1 MATLRRPM
9 RGSASSADVEPDMNV
24 TPLVDICL
32 VLLIIFMVVAPRMN
46 QDIQVDLPGIFNPD
60 PDIKGSM
67 DPLKITVPKAG
78 EYYLNKGQQDDP
90 ITLDEL
96 EAFLKQLHDTDPF
109 RKLVMRGDE
118 KLKYGDARNVMAR
131 VQESGYPGISFL
143 VGKRHRAGETDAP
156 EVAATTEATGKAPA
170 EGGAAPGAAPAAE
183 AGTGAAAPGAAP
195 ADAGAAPAGAGAAP
209 GNPGQGS

>member
-1 MATLRRPM
+1 MATIRRPM
-9 RGSASSADVEPDMNV
+9 RGSASMADVEPDMNV

-78 EYYLNKGQQDDP
+78 EYYLNKGQQDDLT
-90 ITLDEL
+90 TLDDL
-96 EAFLKQLHDTDPF
+96 EAFLKQLHDTDPH
-109 RKLVMRGDE
+109 RKIVMRADE
-118 KLKYGDARNVMAR
+118 KLKYGEARLVMAR

-143 VGKRHRAGETDAP
+143 VGKRHRAGESDTP
-156 EVAATTEATGKAPA
+156 EVAVTTDASGAATGTEAGAAAAPA
-170 EGGAAPGAAPAAE
+170 AGAAPAD
-183 AGTGAAAPGAAP
+183 PGAAP
-195 ADAGAAPAGAGAAP
+195 ADAGAAPA
-209 GNPGQGS
+209 NPGQGS

>member
-1 MATLRRPM
+1 MATVRRPM
-9 RGSASSADVEPDMNV
+9 RGSASMADVEPDMNV

-90 ITLDEL
+90 TNLDDL
-96 EAFLKQLHDTDPF
+96 EAFLKQLHDTDPY
-109 RKLVMRGDE
+109 RKIVMRADE
-118 KLKYGDARNVMAR
+118 KLKYGEARLVMAR
-131 VQESGYPGISFL
+131 VQESGYPGLSFL
-143 VGKRHRAGETDAP
+143 VGKKHRAGESDT
-156 EVAATTEATGKAPA
+156 EVTATTQASGATV
-170 EGGAAPGAAPAAE
+170 GGEGAAPAAPA
-183 AGTGAAAPGAAP
+183 AGAPP
-195 ADAGAAPAGAGAAP
+195 AEPGAAPAGAGAAP
-209 GNPGQGS
+209 ANPGQGS

>member
-1 MATLRRPM
+1 MQLRKAL
-9 RGSASSADVEPDMNV
+9 RGKSSMADVEPDMNV

-67 DPLKITVPKAG
+67 DPLKITQPKAN
-78 EYYLNKGQQDDP
+78 EYYVNRTGQEDQP

-96 EAFLKQLHDTDPF
+96 AEYVKQLHDTDPT
-109 RKLVMRGDE
+109 RKLVLRADE
-118 KLKYGDARNVMAR
+118 NLKYGDVRPVMAR

-143 VGKRHRAGETDAP
+143 VGKRHREGEGA
-156 EVAATTEATGKAPA
+156 EVMATSEESGKAGAPA
-170 EGGAAPGAAPAAE
+170 AGAPAAE
-183 AGTGAAAPGAAP
+183 GGVAAPPAAPEGAAAAP
-195 ADAGAAPAGAGAAP
+195 ANPAP
-209 GNPGQGS
+209 GS

>member
-1 MATLRRPM
+1 MSIRRPM
-9 RGSASSADVEPDMNV
+9 RGSASMADVEPDMNV

-90 ITLDEL
+90 VTLDEL
-96 EAFLKQLHDTDPF
+96 QEFLKQLHETDPF
-109 RKLVMRGDE
+109 RKLVLRGDE
-118 KLKYGDARNVMAR
+118 NLKYGDVRSLMAR

-143 VGKRHRAGETDAP
+143 VGKRHRAGESDTP
-156 EVAATTEATGKAPA
+156 EVATTTEGSGKAPA
-170 EGGAAPGAAPAAE
+170 EE
-183 AGTGAAAPGAAP
+183 GAAAPVAAPP
-195 ADAGAAPAGAGAAP
+195 ADAGAAP
-209 GNPGQGS
+209 GNAGQGS

>member
-9 RGSASSADVEPDMNV
+9 RGSASMADVEPDMNV

-67 DPLKITVPKAG
+67 DPLKITVPKAD
-78 EYYLNKGQQDDP
+78 EVYINKGGA
-90 ITLDEL
+90 DEL
-96 EAFLKQLHDTDPF
+96 ISLDDLEQYLKQLHDSDPH
-109 RKLVMRGDE
+109 RKLVLRGDE
-118 KLKYGDARNVMAR
+118 NLKYGEARKVMAR

-143 VGKRHRAGETDAP
+143 VGKRHREGESETSEVEVTHQRSVPGMEDAG
-156 EVAATTEATGKAPA
+156 G
-170 EGGAAPGAAPAAE
+170 APGAAPAAN
-183 AGTGAAAPGAAP
+183 GGAAPP
-195 ADAGAAPAGAGAAP
+195 ADAGAAP
-209 GNPGQGS
+209 GNPPGQGS